1 MAKSKRVRNYN
12 NLGRSRHKLK
22 TKKKAGV
29 IKFTM
34 FRKPLPKKEKKEN
47 KDEKDEKA
55 EYERR
60 LHAGLELNKKILEE
74 QTAEIKRL
82 EMSGIDG
89 PYRRTRSNVRPRTD
103 PGLKKLRKERDYTK
117 QAIWQ
122 INNEVQKMKNGR
134 PIVMPVG
141 FTNYTDFLKGGPNWD
156 MQRMTYVKRD
166 SPSDRSNS

>member
-1 MAKSKRVRNYN
+1 MAKTKRVRNYN
-12 NLGRSRHKLK
+12 NLGLSRHKLK
-22 TKKKAGV
+22 TKRKAGV

-34 FRKPLPKKEKKEN
+34 FRRLLPKKEN
-47 KDEKDEKA
+47 KDEKEEKA

-89 PYRRTRSNVRPRTD
+89 PYRRTRSNARPRTD
-103 PGLKKLRKERDYTK
+103 PVLKELRKEQYHTK
-117 QAIWQ
+117 EAIRQ
-122 INNEVQKMKNGR
+122 INNEVLKMKTGR
-134 PIVMPVG
+134 PIVMHEG

-156 MQRMTYVKRD
+156 MQRMTYVKRA
-166 SPSDRSNS
+166 SPPDRSNS

>member
-34 FRKPLPKKEKKEN
+34 FRRSLPKKENKEN
-47 KDEKDEKA
+47 KENKDEKA

-60 LHAGLELNKKILEE
+60 LRAGLELNKKILEE

-103 PGLKKLRKERDYTK
+103 PVLKELRKEQYHTK

-122 INNEVQKMKNGR
+122 INNEVQRMKNGR
-134 PIVMPVG
+134 PSVMPQG

-156 MQRMTYVKRD
+156 MQRMTYVKRA
-166 SPSDRSNS
+166 SPPDRSNS